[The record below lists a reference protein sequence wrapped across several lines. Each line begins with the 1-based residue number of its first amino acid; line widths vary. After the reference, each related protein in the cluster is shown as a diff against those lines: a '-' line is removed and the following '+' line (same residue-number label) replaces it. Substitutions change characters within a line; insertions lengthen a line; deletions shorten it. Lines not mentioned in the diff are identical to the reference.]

1 MKNILE
7 ETKENIKARIEGLY
21 DTILFEMDL
30 RKAGIKLDYKKK
42 IKEAMQDLM
51 NRLIK
56 RGYNKN
62 RYYMQTHSFVSF
74 KVNGK
79 IVSYPLFMVTG
90 FYDKRKTRYPNI
102 EYIDKGT
109 GVSHLMAH
117 INNIRKLKGKNYR
130 DGVDKNGRKVSTS
143 QVSFDCYVKALDK
156 LEEKLKTVL
165 DAKNND
171 VIYQTDNK
179 GDITGLVI
187 KIPISYADEQ
197 IMFTFVIDIP
207 IDKRNQISTLVAG
220 YSNKNSNA
228 NLKLHS

>member
-79 IVSYPLFMVTG
+79 
-90 FYDKRKTRYPNI
+90 N
-102 EYIDKGT
+102 
-109 GVSHLMAH
+109 
-117 INNIRKLKGKNYR
+117 
-130 DGVDKNGRKVSTS
+130 
-143 QVSFDCYVKALDK
+143 SFLSFVYGDR
-156 LEEKLKTVL
+156 VL
-165 DAKNND
+165 
-171 VIYQTDNK
+171 
-179 GDITGLVI
+179 
-187 KIPISYADEQ
+187 
-197 IMFTFVIDIP
+197 
-207 IDKRNQISTLVAG
+207 
-220 YSNKNSNA
+220 
-228 NLKLHS
+228 